1 MRSPVLATTADDGL
15 TEGEYDTGAVKK
27 LILARRMAP
36 FYEGRGEAAQMAR
49 APDSPELSA
58 TDNTRSLSAS
68 PPPVATRRK
77 HGFFRTRRKTDLA
90 DLPAVTELLGK
101 VDTECPICFLVC
113 TFLSGFRKLTVVL
126 VFSQKYQLHG
136 MLWTGPVFGLLPES
150 TEAVL
155 WSDHQLSFLQS
166 P

>member
-1 MRSPVLATTADDGL
+1 MRKAAHGPIDGGTVRSSVLATAADDGL
-15 TEGEYDTGAVKK
+15 NGGEYDSGAVKK

-36 FYEGRGEAAQMAR
+36 FYEGRVEAAQMAR
-49 APDSPELSA
+49 APDSPELPA

-90 DLPAVTELLGK
+90 DLPAVTELLET

-113 TFLSGFRKLTVVL
+113 TFPP
-126 VFSQKYQLHG
+126 
-136 MLWTGPVFGLLPES
+136 WTWETNGSSSIFPKIS
-150 TEAVL
+150 ITRNAVDRPCVRL
-155 WSDHQLSFLQS
+155 AS
-166 P
+166 